1 MKAYHIDRFGS
12 IGGSSGGVPAMAID
26 LAPLWRFLE
35 RRRGKYFPSTPP
47 RPASPPVRAAWLRP
61 KQTDLVPGKGQF
73 RSRFHHPLSYGCP
86 TTIFRDPRNRQPT
99 SSQRNTSG
107 RAGWKRAGPGCYD
120 AVAIA
125 RAAGF
130 RMLVMSRIRHAAIV
144 P

>member
-73 RSRFHHPLSYGCP
+73 RSRFHHPLSYCRP
-86 TTIFRDPRNRQPT
+86 TTIFRDPRNRHRHHFRQHFWTGGLERLGPVVT
-99 SSQRNTSG
+99 MRSRSLG
-107 RAGWKRAGPGCYD
+107 RRVSECW
-120 AVAIA
+120 
-125 RAAGF
+125 
-130 RMLVMSRIRHAAIV
+130 L
-144 P
+144 